1 MNGSRKE
8 FGRVALVGL
17 ALVAAVG
24 CSGRARTALDEV
36 SGVDRSELAGRLA
49 SEGIS
54 VGNVRTVALPDGTQ
68 FAIVTPQPSDGF
80 SPQVSIVR
88 LDAGNPLPDTES
100 ICDPFV
106 FASTVTGDQFPGLD
120 PVRIDSVAW
129 EAWLG
134 GDRRD
139 LVVELST
146 EATWDQYGGSPARS
160 ELRARCIFRRYD
172 DANVGPLAVAILG
185 LLERASSVSDYSGQ
199 RTDQVEAHEV
209 APVEGQPDQ
218 LDLLDNTRLESC
230 SPDAEGRTL
239 CVPETTITIRRYALV
254 GQGVDSSYMPLGQA
268 GYNYRYNRGG
278 GYPYPGGAG
287 PVDDTG
293 VVYGPGTEPCDDP
306 EGCPTPG
313 YDDTG
318 AGYTPGTEPCDDP
331 AGCPTPGYDDTS
343 TGYDD
348 AAGGYQEESAGSDE
362 EETGEPTGEGTEGE
376 NEDEARPANPP
387 PRRPQ
392 GEREEDSSSC
402 AGR

>member
-1 MNGSRKE
+1 MIGSSNE
-8 FGRVALVGL
+8 FGRVAIAGL
-17 ALVAAVG
+17 ALAAALG

-54 VGNVRTVALPDGTQ
+54 VGNVRTARLPDGTQ

-80 SPQVSIVR
+80 SPQASVVR
-88 LDAGNPLPDTES
+88 LDGGNPVPDTES
-100 ICDPFV
+100 VCDPFV
-106 FASTVTGDQFPGLD
+106 FAGTVTGDQFPGLD

-160 ELRARCIFRRYD
+160 EMRARCVFRRYD
-172 DANVGPLAVAILG
+172 DPNLGPLAVAILG

-199 RTDQVEAHEV
+199 RTDQVEGHEV
-209 APVEGQPDQ
+209 AAVEGEPDQ
-218 LDLLDNTRLESC
+218 LDLRDSTELESC
-230 SPDAEGRTL
+230 SPDPEGRTL

-254 GQGVDSSYMPLGQA
+254 GEGVDSYYMPLGQA

-278 GYPYPGGAG
+278 GYPYPGGTG

-293 VVYGPGTEPCDDP
+293 AVYGPGTEPCDDP

-313 YDDTG
+313 YDDT
-318 AGYTPGTEPCDDP
+318 AT
-331 AGCPTPGYDDTS
+331 GYDDTA

-348 AAGGYQEESAGSDE
+348 TAAGYQEESAGSDE
-362 EETGEPTGEGTEGE
+362 ETGEQTGEGTQGE
-376 NEDEARPANPP
+376 NEDEAQPANPP
-387 PRRPQ
+387 PRRRH
-392 GEREEDSSSC
+392 GDREEEGSSC

>member
-1 MNGSRKE
+1 MNGRNRQ
-8 FGRVALVGL
+8 FGWIGVAGL
-17 ALVAAVG
+17 ALAAAVG

-54 VGNVRTVALPDGTQ
+54 VGNVRTVVLPDRTQ
-68 FAIVTPQPSDGF
+68 FAVVTPQPSDGF
-80 SPQVSIVR
+80 SPQVSLVR
-88 LDAGNPLPDTES
+88 LDAGSPLPDTES

-160 ELRARCIFRRYD
+160 EMHARCVFRRYD
-172 DANVGPLAVAILG
+172 DPNLGPLAVAILG
-185 LLERASSVSDYSGQ
+185 LLQRASSVSDYSGQ

-209 APVEGQPDQ
+209 EPVEGQPDQ
-218 LDLLDNTRLESC
+218 LDLRDNTQLESC

-254 GQGVDSSYMPLGQA
+254 GEGVDSYYAPLGQA
-268 GYNYRYNRGG
+268 GYGYRYAPRGG

-287 PVDDTG
+287 LVDDTG
-293 VVYGPGTEPCDDP
+293 TGYSPVTPTCDDP
-306 EGCPTPG
+306 E
-313 YDDTG
+313 
-318 AGYTPGTEPCDDP
+318 
-331 AGCPTPGYDDTS
+331 GCPTPGYDDTS

-348 AAGGYQEESAGSDE
+348 TSTGYDDTAGGYQEESAGSDE
-362 EETGEPTGEGTEGE
+362 ETGEQTGEQTGEGTEGG
-376 NEDEARPANPP
+376 NEDEAQPANSP
-387 PRRPQ
+387 PRPRHT
-392 GEREEDSSSC
+392 EREEESNSC